1 MLTGSA
7 SNRLILQQKT
17 AQLMS
22 FSFTAS
28 FVWDLLEILHERR
41 SKFKKIAI
49 QPVQNLHCI
58 NATRQNGEQSF
69 VGLRQDHKSRIMSL
83 NFKTP

>member
-7 SNRLILQQKT
+7 SNRVILQQKT

-22 FSFTAS
+22 FRFAPS
-28 FVWDLLEILHERR
+28 FVWDLLEILHEGR
-41 SKFKKIAI
+41 SKFEKIAI
-49 QPVQNLHCI
+49 QPVRNLQC

-69 VGLRQDHKSRIMSL
+69 VGLRQDNKSRIMSL

>member
-22 FSFTAS
+22 FRFTAS

-41 SKFKKIAI
+41 SKFDKIAI
-49 QPVQNLHCI
+49 QPVRNLQC

-69 VGLRQDHKSRIMSL
+69 VGLRQDNKAE
-83 NFKTP
+83 

>member
-7 SNRLILQQKT
+7 SNRLILQQRT
-17 AQLMS
+17 ES
-22 FSFTAS
+22 FRFTAS

-41 SKFKKIAI
+41 SKFEKIAI
-49 QPVQNLHCI
+49 QPVRNLQC

-69 VGLRQDHKSRIMSL
+69 VGLRQDNKSIIMSL

>member
-22 FSFTAS
+22 FRFRAS

-41 SKFKKIAI
+41 SKFEKITI
-49 QPVQNLHCI
+49 QPVRNLQC
-58 NATRQNGEQSF
+58 NATRRKGEQSF
-69 VGLRQDHKSRIMSL
+69 VGLRQDNKSRIMSL

>member
-17 AQLMS
+17 AQLLS
-22 FSFTAS
+22 FRFTAS

-41 SKFKKIAI
+41 SKFEKIAI
-49 QPVQNLHCI
+49 QPVRNLQC
-58 NATRQNGEQSF
+58 NATF
-69 VGLRQDHKSRIMSL
+69 VGLRQDNKSRIMAL

>member
-7 SNRLILQQKT
+7 SNHLTLQQKT

-22 FSFTAS
+22 FRFTAS
-28 FVWDLLEILHERR
+28 FAWDLPEILHERQ
-41 SKFKKIAI
+41 SKFEKIAI
-49 QPVQNLHCI
+49 RPVQNLQY
-58 NATRQNGEQSF
+58 NATHQNGEQSF
-69 VGLRQDHKSRIMSL
+69 VSLRQDNESRIMSL

>member
-22 FSFTAS
+22 FRFTAS

-41 SKFKKIAI
+41 SKFDKIAAARST
-49 QPVQNLHCI
+49 L
-58 NATRQNGEQSF
+58 A
-69 VGLRQDHKSRIMSL
+69 M
-83 NFKTP
+83 